1 MKVFK
6 FGGASVKDASG
17 VKNVAEILRQY
28 PSEKIVVVVSAMNKT
43 TNALEK
49 VTAAYCTATG
59 NALELLQPVRDFH
72 LNILNGLFNNPDHPV
87 FARVNNF
94 FTEIEWALEDPSR
107 GYDFSY
113 DQIVSVGEL
122 ISTTIVSAW
131 LEEAGIKNYWLD
143 VRDVLRTD
151 NNYREGKVDWL
162 FSEARINEII
172 PPQFNAG
179 KQLIV
184 TQGFIGGTSENY
196 TTTLGR
202 EGSDY
207 TASILAYALDAE
219 SVTIWKDVPGVM
231 NADPRFFPDAQKME
245 QLSYLDAIELA
256 YYGASVIHPKTIK
269 PLENKGIP
277 LFVRSFQKPDSKGTV
292 IGKGL
297 ETKPL
302 IPSFIFK
309 SNQVLFSISARDF
322 SFIAEENLRDIFSCF
337 ADCGVKINLMQN
349 SAISFSV
356 CADADAV
363 RIPRLMEILRNNYKV
378 RYNENLQLYT
388 IRHYY
393 PSTIDTLSQGR
404 EILLEQRSRT
414 TAQLIMKAGTESEN
428 GNGE

>member
-6 FGGASVKDASG
+6 FGGASVKNAEG
-17 VKNVAEILRQY
+17 VRNVANILQLF
-28 PSEKIVVVVSAMNKT
+28 PNEPIVVVVSAMDKT

-49 VTAAYCTATG
+49 VNEAYCDG
-59 NALELLQPVRDFH
+59 DENALNLLQEVRNFH
-72 LNILNGLFNNPDHPV
+72 QKIVDELFPNTNHPV
-87 FARVNNF
+87 HARINNL
-94 FTEIEWALEDPSR
+94 FTEIEWAIEDPSR
-107 GYDFSY
+107 GFDFSY

-131 LEEAGIKNYWLD
+131 LNESGVNNNWID

-151 NNYREGKVDWL
+151 NTYREANVDWE
-162 FSEARINEII
+162 FSVSRIRESL
-172 PPQFNAG
+172 PG
-179 KQLIV
+179 MMKTGQLVV
-184 TQGFIGGTSENY
+184 TQGFIGATSENFS
-196 TTTLGR
+196 TTLGR

-207 TASILAYALDAE
+207 TAAILAYALDAD
-219 SVTIWKDVPGVM
+219 SVTIWKDVPGVL
-231 NADPRFFPDAQKME
+231 NADPRYFPDAQKLE

-277 LFVRSFQKPDSKGTV
+277 LYVRSFQQPASRGTI
-292 IGKGL
+292 IGKDL

-309 SNQVLFSISARDF
+309 SNQVLLSLAARDF
-322 SFIAEENLRDIFSCF
+322 SFIAEENLRDIFSAF
-337 ADCGVKINLMQN
+337 AETGVKINLMQN

-363 RIPRLMEILRNNYKV
+363 KIPKLIEKLRNSYKV

-393 PSTIDTLSQGR
+393 PSTIDNLSQGR
-404 EILLEQRSRT
+404 EILLEQRSRA
-414 TAQLIMKAGTESEN
+414 TAQLIMKAEETE
-428 GNGE
+428 